1 MSQTARLDSL
11 QTWDRNYRRGDIQAI
26 KRSIVRFGF
35 NGALRIRAGVVMA
48 GNHSL
53 LALREL
59 EAAKV
64 KPPTGIT
71 VEKGKWLVPVIS
83 LDHLSDDEATAF
95 AIADNR
101 TSDLGEYDEESLR
114 VLTDELLKVD
124 ATLIADAGYDLTVD
138 FGAMADQ
145 AGEEAERL
153 RKEAEEEEGS
163 EQIADKAESSEPGI
177 LLKWGEW
184 KIHLTDDEAE
194 ALSIRAKEHLERT
207 GTTFGF
213 VRAILGLS

>member
-1 MSQTARLDSL
+1 MAETARLDSL
-11 QTWDRNYRRGDIQAI
+11 KLWDRNYRRGDVQAI

-59 EAAKV
+59 EAEKV
-64 KPPTGIT
+64 KPPTGII
-71 VEKGKWLVPVIS
+71 VEKGKWLVPVIA

-101 TSDLGEYDEESLR
+101 TSDLGEYDDESLR
-114 VLTDELLKVD
+114 LLTDELLKVD
-124 ATLIADAGYDLTVD
+124 PSLVADAGYDLSVD
-138 FGAMADQ
+138 FGDLVEQVGA
-145 AGEEAERL
+145 EAERL
-153 RKEAEEEEGS
+153 RKEADAAGA
-163 EQIADKAESSEPGI
+163 EQIAENASSSEPGI

-184 KIHLTDDEAE
+184 KIHLTQEEAE
-194 ALSIRAKEHLERT
+194 ALSIRAKDHLERT

-213 VRAILGLS
+213 VRSVLGLL

>member
-26 KRSIVRFGF
+26 KRSIQRFGF

-101 TSDLGEYDEESLR
+101 TSDLGEYDEESLKA
-114 VLTDELLKVD
+114 LTDELLKVD
-124 ATLIADAGYDLTVD
+124 PSLIADAGYELSID
-138 FGAMADQ
+138 FGKMAD
-145 AGEEAERL
+145 GVE
-153 RKEAEEEEGS
+153 KEAKELRGGDSDQEPEEK
-163 EQIADKAESSEPGI
+163 ADI
-177 LLKWGEW
+177 VLQWQKW
-184 KIHLTDDEAE
+184 KVFLTKEEAE
-194 ALSIRAKEHLERT
+194 ALSVRAKAHMERYGST
-207 GTTFGF
+207 YGL
-213 VRAILGLS
+213 VRAILRLDE